1 MNPPL
6 NVQDLRT
13 LIRQT
18 LTPIGIYS
26 EDAAELLLATCAN
39 ESNFGEYRTQAPHGP
54 ARGIFQM
61 EGEDFV
67 DIWGNYLKYHI
78 SLGEMCSDL
87 NSGEQGT
94 VEDLVNN
101 DRYAI
106 ALARVHYCR
115 APGVLPNKGDL
126 EAIWAYYKAHYNTP
140 QGAATHDQFVAKY
153 KKFVLGQT

>member
-6 NVQDLRT
+6 NVQDLRN

-18 LTPIGIYS
+18 LTPIGTYS
-26 EDAAELLLATCAN
+26 ADAEELLLATCAN

-61 EGEDFV
+61 EGEDFN
-67 DIWGNYLKYHI
+67 DIWANYLRYHTGLAT
-78 SLGEMCSDL
+78 SVEAL
-87 NSGEQGT
+87 NNGVQGT
-94 VEDLVNN
+94 VDDLTNN
-101 DRYAI
+101 DPYAI
-106 ALARVHYCR
+106 AIARVHYSR
-115 APGVLPNKGDL
+115 APGALPSASDL

-153 KKFVLGQT
+153 KKFVLGQ